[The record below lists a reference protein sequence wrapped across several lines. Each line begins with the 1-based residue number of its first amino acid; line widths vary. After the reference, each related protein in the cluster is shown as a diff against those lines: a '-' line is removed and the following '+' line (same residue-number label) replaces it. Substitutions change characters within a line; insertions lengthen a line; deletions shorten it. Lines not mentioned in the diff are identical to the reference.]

1 MGGSIVALPT
11 SRHYHPL
18 KASLTTNFHNEFFHP
33 DASTL
38 LTNSTSYLPRS
49 TLLNRNALAL
59 ATYLHTHSHSPTS
72 PITSVLYP
80 PFTTTH
86 KNYTALMRPATSTFT
101 PGYGC
106 LLSVEFTSLRVAR
119 AFYDALQVYHGPHL
133 GAHHT
138 LAFPFNDSIWGPDAE
153 AAAYLK
159 TFGANPEQ
167 VRVSV
172 GLEEVEELVDTF
184 EAALGVAEGVRR
196 EEEEE
201 KAQGR
206 GE

>member
-1 MGGSIVALPT
+1 MGGSIVVPPT
-11 SRHYHPL
+11 SHHSAPIKRT
-18 KASLTTNFHNEFFHP
+18 LTRNFHNEFFHP
-33 DASTL
+33 DATVL
-38 LTNSTSYLPRS
+38 LANSASYIPRS
-49 TLLNRNALAL
+49 TILNRNALAL
-59 ATYLHTHSHSPTS
+59 STYLHTHSQSATS
-72 PITSVLYP
+72 PITAVLYP
-80 PFTTTH
+80 PFTNTH
-86 KNYTALMRPATSTFT
+86 NNYTTLMRPATESFT

-201 KAQGR
+201 AKK
-206 GE
+206 E